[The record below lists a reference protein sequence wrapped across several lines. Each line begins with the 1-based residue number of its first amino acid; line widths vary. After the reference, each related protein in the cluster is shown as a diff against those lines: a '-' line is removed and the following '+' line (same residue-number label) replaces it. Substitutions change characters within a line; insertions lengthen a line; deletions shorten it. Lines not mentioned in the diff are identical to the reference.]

1 MSGAPELLFCYDF
14 PPMGGGIARWMGELA
29 LRWPAGELVV
39 STGTLKGGVEADRR
53 FPNPVDRLALPSRR
67 LRTLQGLVRWSR
79 RATRLARQYGASFAW
94 CGNLRPAAYP
104 AWWLHRR
111 RGLPYGVILHGG
123 DLLTL
128 RANLSRSS
136 RRRATAR
143 HLLGDAALL
152 VANSDWTANLAGT
165 VLEELGLGERARR
178 IEVVRL
184 GTDPARFRPGLDA
197 APFRAA
203 HRLPEGRWLFTAAR
217 LVPHKGLDT
226 GIRVLARLAARY
238 PDLNYLVAGEGPYRE
253 PLLELARTLGL
264 AGRVHL
270 VSGLEDDAL
279 PLAYA
284 LADVYLG
291 LSREMPLDV
300 EGFGIALVEAQ
311 ASGKP
316 VVAGRSGGIPDA
328 VHDGETGLLV
338 DPEDADA
345 AARAVAG
352 LLDDQARAARLG
364 QAGRRAVETFYNW
377 DRVVADLRSL
387 SARARSAPR

>member
-1 MSGAPELLFCYDF
+1 MSRPVELLFCFDF
-14 PPMGGGIARWMGELA
+14 PPLGGGIARWMGELA

-39 STGTLKGGVEADRR
+39 STGSLPGGAEADRR
-53 FPNPVDRLALPSRR
+53 FPNLVDRLALPARR
-67 LRTLQGLVRWSR
+67 LRTFPGLVRWSR
-79 RATRLARQYGASFAW
+79 RATRLAREHGATFAW

-104 AWWLHRR
+104 AWWLRR
-111 RGLPYGVILHGG
+111 RCGVPYGVILHGG

-128 RANLSRSS
+128 RANLARSP
-136 RRRATAR
+136 RKRATAR
-143 HLLGDAALL
+143 RLLGDAAVI
-152 VANSDWTANLAGT
+152 VANSDWTANLART
-165 VLEELGLGERARR
+165 TLGDLGVGESARR

-217 LVPHKGLDT
+217 LVPHKGIDT

-238 PDLNYLVAGEGPYRE
+238 PDLNYLVAGEGPSRE
-253 PLLELARTLGL
+253 SLLDLARSEGVLD
-264 AGRVHL
+264 RVHL
-270 VSGLEDDAL
+270 VSGLGDEAL
-279 PLAYA
+279 ASAYA
-284 LADVYLG
+284 LADIYLG
-291 LSREMPLDV
+291 LSRELPMDV

-316 VVAGRSGGIPDA
+316 VVAGRSGGVPDA

-338 DPEDADA
+338 DPEDVDA

-352 LLDDQARAARLG
+352 LLDDPARAAAIGR
-364 QAGRRAVETFYNW
+364 AGRHAVEAFFNW